1 MRRIHI
7 LGGPGSGKTSLAS
20 RLVQALG
27 SESIALDE
35 IAYEDLL
42 FTIPRTRSCRI
53 ELVRDY
59 VGRDSWVA
67 EGVYFSWVGQSFK
80 HADRIVVLKL
90 PKSEREINIRS
101 KLNDRFPEGAV
112 NELYEAQLAR
122 LLKSNEEYDNLF
134 RLRIHGF
141 IAPHAA
147 KTDICNSA
155 AEAVEKILMPSAS
168 KG

>member
-1 MRRIHI
+1 MKRIHI
-7 LGGPGSGKTSLAS
+7 LGGPGSGKTALAS
-20 RLVQALG
+20 RLAQALG
-27 SESIALDE
+27 SESITLDA
-35 IAYEDLL
+35 ITYEDPL
-42 FTIPRTRSCRI
+42 FTLPRTRTSRI

-80 HADRIVVLKL
+80 HADRIVVLNL
-90 PKSEREINIRS
+90 PKSERDRNIRS

-112 NELYEAQLAR
+112 NEQYVVQLAR
-122 LLKSNEEYDNLF
+122 LLKSNEEYDSLF
-134 RLRIHGF
+134 KQRIHGF

-147 KTDICNSA
+147 KTDICNST
-155 AEAVEKILMPSAS
+155 AEAVERILMPSDS